1 MTQMIDLIEK
11 NKKYKNSMVQ
21 KSIVIE
27 IQGLKKKA
35 NSGGQNDNDDKKKRR
50 NEILK

>member
-1 MTQMIDLIEK
+1 MIDLIET

-21 KSIVIE
+21 KSIFIE

-35 NSGGQNDNDDKKKRR
+35 NSGGQNDNDDNKKNK
-50 NEILK
+50 E